1 MMSILLNIYVISY
14 VIAFFCYTSMELG
27 FLDWIMNK
35 IFGELDDDGF
45 DEFTNDIG
53 EQYGIEI
60 EDDID
65 GEYINFLMAI
75 TILLC
80 PPFFIAIF
88 VDFVYRYIKFRKNNQ

>member
-1 MMSILLNIYVISY
+1 MK
-14 VIAFFCYTSMELG
+14 LG
-27 FLDWIMNK
+27 ILDWLMNK

-45 DEFTNDIG
+45 DEFANDIG

-60 EDDID
+60 EDSID
-65 GEYINFLMAI
+65 EERTNFLMAI

-88 VDFVYRYIKFRKNNQ
+88 IDYVYRYIKFRKNNQ